1 MATAK
6 YVESVTIHGKQA
18 QLEIETRNTCYDK
31 KTIRAEA
38 AVYWMH
44 ENGLKSHS
52 YAISKFGKGDFRMIA
67 ASKQSRATQK
77 AIDEVHSE
85 ALKSLE
91 KLRAL
96 ALAHYPTAADIPGM

>member
-6 YVESVTIHGKQA
+6 YVESLVIHGKPA
-18 QLEIETRNTCYDK
+18 QLEIETRKSYDK

-67 ASKQSRATQK
+67 AYRESRATQK

-96 ALAHYPTAADIPGM
+96 AMAHYPTAADIPQM